1 MSSAPPIIL
10 AVELISALV
19 AASLFHSTLKP
30 CRESRV
36 QYLLGI
42 PAGFGL
48 MTIAF
53 AASTLEFFGG
63 GLILDAIFLLIQT
76 YGLLFIAL
84 TYARRT
90 RLKLVGES
98 VSIELAIPS
107 IVTILVLGYV
117 LVYENLSLQAT
128 GELPLS
134 MSLSLRSVMV
144 LSSLYLVYETGRNW
158 VLTQRASEGFVT
170 IGYGFLVVEQ
180 IGFLLQAGQIGD
192 VAVLLGYEGRIVGLF
207 VLLAITHLAIKEG
220 DPTTTLRRLGLTALA
235 H

>member
-1 MSSAPPIIL
+1 MPSATPIIL
-10 AVELISALV
+10 AAELISALV
-19 AASLFHSTLKP
+19 AASLFQSTLKP
-30 CRESRV
+30 CRDSSV
-36 QYLLGI
+36 PYLIGV

-48 MTIAF
+48 LTIAF
-53 AASTLEFFGG
+53 AANTLELFGG
-63 GLILDAIFLLIQT
+63 GLILDAIFLLVQT

-107 IVTILVLGYV
+107 IVTVLVLGYV
-117 LVYENLSLQAT
+117 LVYENPISLST
-128 GELPLS
+128 VPLS
-134 MSLSLRSVMV
+134 MDLSLRSVM
-144 LSSLYLVYETGRNW
+144 LLASLYLVYETVRNW
-158 VLTQRASEGFVT
+158 IMTQRASEGFVT

-180 IGFLLQAGQIGD
+180 LGFLLQAGQLGD

-207 VLLAITHLAIKEG
+207 VLLAVTHLAIK
-220 DPTTTLRRLGLTALA
+220 DPTTILRRLGLTALA

>member
-1 MSSAPPIIL
+1 MPSPLIP

-19 AASLFHSTLKP
+19 AASLCHSTLKP
-30 CRESRV
+30 CRDSSV
-36 QYLLGI
+36 PYLIGV

-48 MTIAF
+48 MAIAF
-53 AASTLEFFGG
+53 AASTLEFFGS
-63 GLILDAIFLLIQT
+63 GLILDAIFLLMQT

-107 IVTILVLGYV
+107 IVTVLVLGYV
-117 LVYENLSLQAT
+117 LVYESPSLLTAV
-128 GELPLS
+128 PLS
-134 MSLSLRSVMV
+134 MDLSLRSVM
-144 LSSLYLVYETGRNW
+144 LLASLYLVYETLRNW
-158 VLTQRASEGFVT
+158 VLTRRASEGFVT
-170 IGYGFLVVEQ
+170 IGYGLLVVEQ
-180 IGFLLQAGQIGD
+180 LGFLLQAERIGD

-207 VLLAITHLAIKEG
+207 VLLAVTHLAIKE
-220 DPTTTLRRLGLTALA
+220 PATILRRLGLTALA

>member
-1 MSSAPPIIL
+1 MSSAPPITL

-19 AASLFHSTLKP
+19 AASLFQSTLKP
-30 CRESRV
+30 CRESGV
-36 QYLLGI
+36 QHLLGI

-63 GLILDAIFLLIQT
+63 GLILDAIFLLVQT

-117 LVYENLSLQAT
+117 LVYENPISLST
-128 GELPLS
+128 VPLS
-134 MSLSLRSVMV
+134 MNLSLRSVM
-144 LSSLYLVYETGRNW
+144 LLASLYLVYETVRNW
-158 VLTQRASEGFVT
+158 ILTQRASEGFVT
-170 IGYGFLVVEQ
+170 IGYGLLVIEQ
-180 IGFLLQAGQIGD
+180 LGFLLQLAQVGD

-207 VLLAITHLAIKEG
+207 VLLAITHLATK
-220 DPTTTLRRLGLTALA
+220 DPATILRRLGLTALA